1 MKFRLGRFPLVCLG
15 AAALCLGMGGC
26 GSKEQ
31 TQVAA
36 NNAPATESSAAATA
50 PPASK
55 PALQTPPAPQA
66 GGELA
71 EGVSNQSIPSNE
83 GAPAEAPASSKPSRP
98 SFGSATGP
106 AGAAPAGG
114 EAPGGGTRARPGFG
128 SASGG
133 PATPPAG
140 GGAPGGGT
148 AARPGFGSASG
159 GGLLPP
165 SDPNALGGAPVG
177 PGSLSGFG
185 ATPGAPAGINPTSPG
200 TTASESAPTQPAPP
214 PPVEL
219 SLRDRA
225 VMAFKAGNASRA
237 YGLFQAHALHVP
249 NEEAADLISNYRW
262 DDKRRVPR
270 LGYTFA
276 VGLILKKGPKVTE
289 LKPIGTEKS
298 ALGGSQQ
305 GGGGRGAPGGL
316 GAGGFGAPAGSSNIP
331 ALPARELSDAAGK
344 YATKFVDAFS
354 REHSEGKWS
363 EAFREYSFG
372 TDAGSASG
380 LGGFAAGFAGG
391 LGGGGLLGAPGA
403 GFPGAGLTGAPP
415 GVSPGGGGRPGF
427 GGTGGP
433 PAGYGGGAGGP
444 PAGYGGGAGGPP
456 AGYGGGAGGPPAGY
470 SGGGGAGGPPAGY
483 GGGAGGPPAGYR
495 GGGGAGGPPAGYGG
509 GAGGPP
515 AGYSGG
521 GAGGPPAGYG
531 GGAAP
536 GGAAPGGAAP
546 GGGKT
551 DGKSGNGSGGSTN
564 DTVNFVRSY
573 QDDALGLTSGSP
585 TQTGAPPGPPPGPA
599 QGGPGG
605 RPGFG
610 GLGAGFGAAPGAA
623 PPAAPPG
630 VANFNMNDVQLA
642 DGAVALGPGLV
653 YIGTG
658 ENLGELTKK
667 ANNRHFDGLIIFE
680 VDASLVL
687 ANQTI
692 KNDCR
697 IRVVNLKADKESK
710 EKALVSTMLN
720 NRDVANDKDP
730 DGKIDAA
737 VNTLIG
743 KMIEAYPLNDLPNI
757 PADAI
762 KNKRLAALAN
772 DKSRSKLDLL
782 SEVQLYFSKGL
793 IDETLKV
800 DAFQQ
805 IAGSDG
811 QKLAAGSPEE
821 KLPILERI
829 LKRDYE

>member
-1 MKFRLGRFPLVCLG
+1 MKFRLGRFPLACLG
-15 AAALCLGMGGC
+15 AAALSLGIGGC

-36 NNAPATESSAAATA
+36 NSAPATESSAASSA

-55 PALQTPPAPQA
+55 PALQSPPTPQA
-66 GGELA
+66 GGETA
-71 EGVSNQSIPSNE
+71 EGVSNQSLPGSQ

-106 AGAAPAGG
+106 AGA
-114 EAPGGGTRARPGFG
+114 
-128 SASGG
+128 
-133 PATPPAG
+133 PPAG
-140 GGAPGGGT
+140 GGAPGGG
-148 AARPGFGSASG
+148 APARPGFGSASG

-185 ATPGAPAGINPTSPG
+185 AGPGAPGGINPTAPGSTTGESSP
-200 TTASESAPTQPAPP
+200 TPPAPP
-214 PPVEL
+214 PAVEL

-225 VMAFKAGNASRA
+225 VMSFKAGNASRA

-289 LKPIGTEKS
+289 LKPVGTEKS
-298 ALGGSQQ
+298 ALGGAQQ
-305 GGGGRGAPGGL
+305 GGGGRGAPGG
-316 GAGGFGAPAGSSNIP
+316 FGAPAGSSNITP
-331 ALPARELSDAAGK
+331 LAARELSDAAGK
-344 YATKFVDAFS
+344 YASKFVDAFS

-372 TDAGSASG
+372 ADAGTASG

-403 GFPGAGLTGAPP
+403 GFPGTGAGAPP
-415 GVSPGGGGRPGF
+415 GVAPGGGGRPGF

-470 SGGGGAGGPPAGY
+470 GGGAGGPPAGY
-483 GGGAGGPPAGYR
+483 GGGAGGPPAGY
-495 GGGGAGGPPAGYGG
+495 GGGAGGPPAGYGG

-515 AGYSGG
+515 AGY
-521 GAGGPPAGYG
+521 G

-536 GGAAPGGAAP
+536 GGGAP

-564 DTVNFVRSY
+564 DTVNFVRPY
-573 QDDALGLTSGSP
+573 QDDALGLASGSP
-585 TQTGAPPGPPPGPA
+585 TQTGAPPGPPPGAAP
-599 QGGPGG
+599 GGPGG

-623 PPAAPPG
+623 PSAAPPG

-642 DGAVALGPGLV
+642 DGAIALGPGLM

-658 ENLGELTKK
+658 ENIGELTKK
-667 ANNRHFDGLIIFE
+667 ANDRHFDSLVIFE

-697 IRVVNLKADKESK
+697 IRVVNLKADKDSK

-730 DGKIDAA
+730 DGKIDTA
-737 VNTLIG
+737 VSALIT

-772 DKSRSKLDLL
+772 DKSRTKLDLL

>member
-1 MKFRLGRFPLVCLG
+1 MKFRLGRFPLVCLS
-15 AAALCLGMGGC
+15 AAALSLGISGC

-36 NNAPATESSAAATA
+36 NNTPATESSAAPSA

-66 GGELA
+66 DGGTA
-71 EGVSNQSIPSNE
+71 EGISNQTIPSGQ
-83 GAPAEAPASSKPSRP
+83 GAPAEAPAPTKPSRP
-98 SFGSATGP
+98 SFGSA
-106 AGAAPAGG
+106 
-114 EAPGGGTRARPGFG
+114 
-128 SASGG
+128 SGG
-133 PATPPAG
+133 PIAPSA
-140 GGAPGGGT
+140 GGAPGGGST
-148 AARPGFGSASG
+148 ARPTLGSASG

-165 SDPNALGGAPVG
+165 TDPNALGGAPLG

-185 ATPGAPAGINPTSPG
+185 GGPGAPAGINPTAPG
-200 TTASESAPTQPAPP
+200 STTGDSSSTPPAPP

-270 LGYTFA
+270 LGYSFA

-289 LKPIGTEKS
+289 LKPVGTEKS
-298 ALGGSQQ
+298 ALGGIQQ
-305 GGGGRGAPGGL
+305 GGGGRGAP
-316 GAGGFGAPAGSSNIP
+316 GGFGAPAGSSNIP
-331 ALPARELSDAAGK
+331 ALPAKELSDAAGK
-344 YATKFVDAFS
+344 YATKFVDAFT
-354 REHSEGKWS
+354 REHAEGKWS

-372 TDAGSASG
+372 ADAGTASG
-380 LGGFAAGFAGG
+380 LGGFASGFAGG
-391 LGGGGLLGAPGA
+391 LGGGGMLGAPGT
-403 GFPGAGLTGAPP
+403 GFPGAGAPP
-415 GVSPGGGGRPGF
+415 GIAPGSGGRPGF
-427 GGTGGP
+427 GGGTGGP

-444 PAGYGGGAGGPP
+444 PAGYGGGGPP
-456 AGYGGGAGGPPAGY
+456 TGYRGGV
-470 SGGGGAGGPPAGY
+470 GAGGPPAGY
-483 GGGAGGPPAGYR
+483 GG
-495 GGGGAGGPPAGYGG
+495 
-509 GAGGPP
+509 GGPP

-531 GGAAP
+531 GGGPP

-551 DGKSGNGSGGSTN
+551 DGKNNNGSGGSTN
-564 DTVNFVRSY
+564 DTANYLRPY
-573 QDDALGLTSGSP
+573 QDDALGIASGSP
-585 TQTGAPPGPPPGPA
+585 TQTGAPPGPPPGGPA
-599 QGGPGG
+599 QGAPGG

-610 GLGAGFGAAPGAA
+610 GLGAGFGAPPGAA
-623 PPAAPPG
+623 PSAPPPG

-642 DGAVALGPGLV
+642 DGAIALGPGLV
-653 YIGTG
+653 YIGNG
-658 ENLGELTKK
+658 ENIGELTKK
-667 ANNRHFDGLIIFE
+667 ANERHFDSLVIFE

-710 EKALVSTMLN
+710 EKAIISTMLN
-720 NRDVANDKDP
+720 SREVANDKDP
-730 DGKIDAA
+730 DGKIDTA
-737 VNTLIG
+737 VSALIT
-743 KMIEAYPLNDLPNI
+743 KMIDAYPLNDLPNI

-772 DKSRSKLDLL
+772 DKSRTKLDLL
-782 SEVQLYFSKGL
+782 SEVQLYCSKGL

-829 LKRDYE
+829 LKRDYK